1 MTSTDLNFTIKL
13 KKNDFGPWVSKKMVY
28 VQKKL
33 KNGSQV
39 GPKAISFSVTLN

>member
-13 KKNDFGPWVSKKMVY
+13 KKTILVPEFQKKDGLCT
-28 VQKKL
+28 KKL